1 MAEQI
6 ERAPRFEP
14 LSALWRFFAAPQTLL
29 TLLGFLALALATS
42 TFIPQI
48 PADFTGD
55 PQAWRAMQSGVWLQ
69 AGSFLHALGL
79 FSIYNSLWFRA
90 LLVVLGLC
98 LFVRT
103 VDSTELAWL
112 VTRREGLTPARF
124 FASTA
129 HPPSFQVSA
138 PLPLNETSQRLVA
151 FLFQRG
157 YRTRTFPEVP
167 VPSVVAVRRGLLFW
181 SWPLAYGSLLVALV
195 CAAVVGIWGWQ
206 SEPWRPREGEVH
218 EIGHE
223 TPYSIRLDAF
233 GIVPGDGTQLAEYSS
248 TITWLE
254 GETVVEQSL
263 VGAGRISSHA
273 GLTLRQ
279 AGYVPM
285 VRMRGW
291 DSDDVPLML
300 ETEGDVLSMTG
311 EAEIRF
317 ASSADQPLVLVPNE
331 DLFLML
337 SFEKGCDG
345 GGPALQVHRI
355 GEGGD
360 DLEALGTLDE
370 SGVVFVDGLQFEVE
384 LALVPIL
391 RVSRYPAAG
400 LALAGLILF
409 IIALASSWL
418 ASPRL
423 LWIAMAE
430 EQEDNSLI
438 RILALGG
445 AGPHRWLSQL
455 TGLFQEVL
463 RADA

>member
-1 MAEQI
+1 MAEQT
-6 ERAPRFEP
+6 ERTPRFEP

-29 TLLGFLALALATS
+29 ILLGLLALALAAG

-55 PQAWRAMQSGVWLQ
+55 PQAWRAMQSGVWMQ

-79 FSIYNSLWFRA
+79 FSIYSSLWFRV
-90 LLVVLGLC
+90 LLVFLGLC

-124 FASTA
+124 FTWNAR
-129 HPPSFQVSA
+129 PPGFQVSA
-138 PLPLNETSQRLVA
+138 PLPLDETSQRLTAV
-151 FLFQRG
+151 LSPRG
-157 YRTRTFPEVP
+157 YRTRTFSEVP

-206 SEPWRPREGEVH
+206 GEPWRPRAGEVH

-233 GIVPGDGTQLAEYSS
+233 SIVPGDGKQPAEYSS
-248 TITWLE
+248 MVTWLE
-254 GETVVEQSL
+254 GETVVGQGL
-263 VGAGRISSHA
+263 AGAGRTSSHA
-273 GLTLRQ
+273 GFTLRQ
-279 AGYVPM
+279 LGYVPM

-291 DSDDVPLML
+291 DSDDAPLML

-317 ASSADQPLVLVPNE
+317 ASPADQPLVLVPNK
-331 DLFLML
+331 DLLLML
-337 SFEKGCDG
+337 SFEDGCDG

-355 GEGGD
+355 GDGGD

-370 SGVVFVDGLQFEVE
+370 SGAVSVDGLRFEVE

-391 RVSRYPAAG
+391 RVDRYPAAG
-400 LALAGLILF
+400 LALVGLILF
-409 IIALASSWL
+409 IIALGASCL

-430 EQEDNSLI
+430 EQEENSLI
-438 RILALGG
+438 RVLALGG
-445 AGPHRWLSQL
+445 AGAHRWLSQL

-463 RADA
+463 RDDA

>member
-1 MAEQI
+1 MAEQT

-29 TLLGFLALALATS
+29 ILLGLLALALAAS
-42 TFIPQI
+42 TFIPQM
-48 PADFTGD
+48 PADFAGD
-55 PQAWRAMQSGVWLQ
+55 PQAWRAMQSGVWMQ

-79 FSIYNSLWFRA
+79 FNIYNSLWFRA

-103 VDSTELAWL
+103 VDSTELAWF

-124 FASTA
+124 FAWIV
-129 HPPSFQVSA
+129 HPPGFQLSA
-138 PLPLNETSQRLVA
+138 PLSLEETSQRLAAV
-151 FLFQRG
+151 LSQRG
-157 YRTRTFPEVP
+157 YRIRTIPEVP

-195 CAAVVGIWGWQ
+195 CGAVAGIWGWQ
-206 SEPWRPREGEVH
+206 GESWRPREGEVH

-223 TPYSIRLDAF
+223 TPYSIQLDAF
-233 GIVPGDGTQLAEYSS
+233 SIVPGEYSS
-248 TITWLE
+248 TVTWLD
-254 GETVVEQSL
+254 GETVVEQGL
-263 VGAGRISSHA
+263 VGAGRISSYA
-273 GLTLRQ
+273 GFTLRQ

-291 DSDDVPLML
+291 DSDDAPLML

-317 ASSADQPLVLVPNE
+317 ASPADQPLVLVPNK
-331 DLFLML
+331 DLLLRL
-337 SFEKGCDG
+337 SFEDGCDG
-345 GGPALQVHRI
+345 GGPALRVHRI

-370 SGVVFVDGLQFEVE
+370 SGSVLVDGLRFEVE
-384 LALVPIL
+384 LAWVPL
-391 RVSRYPAAG
+391 LQVDRYPAAG
-400 LALAGLILF
+400 LALVGLILF
-409 IIALASSWL
+409 VIALIASWL

-423 LWIAMAE
+423 LWIAMAD
-430 EQEDNSLI
+430 EQEENSLI
-438 RILALGG
+438 RVLALGG
-445 AGPHRWLSQL
+445 ASARRWLSHL
-455 TGLFQEVL
+455 TSLFQEVL
-463 RADA
+463 RDDA